1 MTFVSS
7 GCYHPAMPAPST
19 YMGQELLACPRM
31 SAAPAPAADFCPVL
45 GVFITEHDLK
55 REEEVSGLEG
65 KKKMEM
71 SFSDFDPPRPI

>member
-7 GCYHPAMPAPST
+7 GCYHPAMPAPSA

-45 GVFITEHDLK
+45 GVFITEHDLR

-65 KKKMEM
+65 KKKVEM
-71 SFSDFDPPRPI
+71 SFSDF